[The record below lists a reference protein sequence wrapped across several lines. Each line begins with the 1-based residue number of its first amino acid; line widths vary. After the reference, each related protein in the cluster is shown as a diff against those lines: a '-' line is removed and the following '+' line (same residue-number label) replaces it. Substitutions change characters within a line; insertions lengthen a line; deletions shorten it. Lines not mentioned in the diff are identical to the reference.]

1 MSDLTKLSALE
12 LSSELTKGSV
22 SAVEVTKAH
31 LDRIDSLDKSVQSFL
46 HVDKTGAIKQAEE
59 VDKNRKENKK
69 VSCSSWCS
77 ISTERC
83 VNSTRCANY
92 LWVKNIRRLDSAIR
106 FNSC

>member
-31 LDRIDSLDKSVQSFL
+31 LDRIESLDKTVQSFL

-59 VDKNRKENKK
+59 VDKTEKKRKKF
-69 VSCSSWCS
+69 
-77 ISTERC
+77 
-83 VNSTRCANY
+83 
-92 LWVKNIRRLDSAIR
+92 LL
-106 FNSC
+106 